1 MKLVSKVLLAL
12 LLAPAAV
19 LAAYP
24 DKPINMIVSYSP
36 GGGTDL
42 VARAIA
48 PFIEKY
54 LGNNARVIVMNK
66 PGAGGAIGF
75 ASLATAAPDGYT
87 IGFINTPNVMT
98 IPIEREAGYT
108 IDKLETL
115 GNIVDDPGAFSV
127 NRDHPAKTLKELA
140 SIAKSKPG
148 EVTYGTTGVGSD
160 DHLAGLLFSRIA
172 GVKLNHIPMKGAADV
187 KTGVVGRQIDVA
199 SMNIGEAEQAIA
211 GGAPLRPLGVM
222 ALERSSIAPDVP
234 TFAEQGY
241 NIEMSSLRG
250 IAAPKG
256 LPPAIKQQLAQAVER
271 AANDP
276 EFQQKAVQL
285 FAPLRYLSPADFDAY
300 LRKGDAEFRQLWKE
314 MPWAEK

>member
-1 MKLVSKVLLAL
+1 MRKVRSVL
-12 LLAPAAV
+12 LLAPAMA

-24 DKPINMIVSYSP
+24 DRPINVIVSYSP

-48 PFIEKY
+48 PFMEKY
-54 LGNNARVIVMNK
+54 LGNNARIVVLNK

-75 ASLATAAPDGYT
+75 AAIASAAPDGYT
-87 IGFINTPNVMT
+87 IGFINTPNVIT
-98 IPIEREAGYT
+98 IPIERESGYT
-108 IDKLETL
+108 IDKFDTL

-127 NRDHPAKTLKELA
+127 RTENPAKNLKDLA
-140 SIAKSKPG
+140 AAAKAKPG

-160 DHLAGLLFSRIA
+160 DHLAALLFSRMA
-172 GVKLNHIPMKGAADV
+172 GVKLNHIPMKGASDV
-187 KTGVVGRQIDVA
+187 KTGVIARQIDVA

-222 ALERSSIAPDVP
+222 AAKRSSIAPSVP

-241 NIEMSSLRG
+241 NVEMSSLRG
-250 IAAPKG
+250 LAAPKG
-256 LPPAIKQQLAQAVER
+256 LPAPIKQQLVKAIQH

-276 EFQQKAVQL
+276 EFQQKARQL
-285 FAPLRYLSPADFDAY
+285 FAPLRYLPPADFDNY
-300 LRKGDAEFRQLWKE
+300 LHKGDAEFRELWKE
-314 MPWAEK
+314 MPWGEK